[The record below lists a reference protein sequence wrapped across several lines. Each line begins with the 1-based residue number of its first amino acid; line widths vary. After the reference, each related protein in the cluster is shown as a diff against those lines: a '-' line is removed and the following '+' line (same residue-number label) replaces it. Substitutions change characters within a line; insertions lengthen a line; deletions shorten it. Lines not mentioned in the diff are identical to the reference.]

1 MEKITYEQFK
11 NLLISYAS
19 DAPPREKTLTYALYL
34 LNQVE
39 SDERLTALGF
49 IQGYLGIIP
58 ANF

>member
-11 NLLISYAS
+11 NLLVSYAS

-34 LNQVE
+34 LGQVE
-39 SDERLTALGF
+39 SGELLTALGF